1 MKLVSASGLHRLVAP
16 GIILLLFA
24 AVLVGI
30 DRLAFRDVGHFYTPL
45 YDYIGHRT
53 RGEWLPLWNS
63 LDQTGIPLV
72 GETTTA
78 VFYPVRWILFL
89 LPIKTD
95 AAVGWYVVFHLILA
109 AITTRY
115 AARRTGA
122 SEITATI
129 AGLSYS
135 LSGSVLVLYTNP
147 PFLVGA
153 AWLPLLMST
162 LIQRGNMPQANRV
175 LVAGAVMAMM
185 ILGGDPQTV
194 ANVVIVAFV
203 VALGRWGM
211 SLIAPRSYVRN
222 EWRREKKEG
231 VMIAEQ
237 STTICNVMTA
247 ERSTTI
253 RAVFASCLVA
263 SLLALPQIAAS
274 VSWSAQSDR
283 VLRDNDSNWL
293 APPVPSSRR
302 GQAYQFSV
310 APWHLA
316 ECITPNAFGSLLPQ
330 YRRLSSLIP
339 GDGRIWTP
347 SVYMGL
353 LVAIALLSTVIGI
366 VSRQKSRKPNGDVT
380 LWLGITGAATLVC
393 FGHFGL
399 VWLIQN
405 ATGTLSQTDSG
416 AGGLYWLLYHFV
428 PGYDSLR
435 YPAKWLPIAAFA
447 ASMVTANWLE
457 TLPRHASSTRR
468 AIVTLAF
475 IFVIAFVVVMTIQTI
490 LKDWIGN
497 LDQLPFDPFWGPL
510 DIAGGLRE
518 VAWSIV
524 HSIVALGC
532 FGWVLFRC
540 FGNQLSRA
548 NAARCLL
555 VIVAI
560 DITLFAAGNIAC
572 VSSNRDAIRS
582 VPTPIASAE
591 SMTLRTRTGKGWPSD
606 WRTSRDEDRL
616 TEVELSSEIAWFGR
630 WHLANRGHV
639 LNNMVSIR
647 SQAMAMFWK
656 STSEIS
662 SSMSAK
668 ERVEFW
674 AAVSQW
680 LCIEQTLNMTEASRI
695 VSELKLVETQISQT
709 PAHPVVRV
717 HFAWSTDNASEAGSD
732 DFESLLRGLL
742 DGNHVPR
749 VYMDATTGESFSTD
763 RTDKPNP
770 KWIIKSENAD
780 SVEMEIEVPAACLL
794 ERTTYQDGH
803 WHAKLVS
810 LDSGETQSATVHQV
824 DYLKQGVFVPAG
836 RWIVVF
842 EYRPWWIVPSIV
854 AAVVAWVTALTYW
867 GRKSGLLLRRRGVPS
882 R

>member
-1 MKLVSASGLHRLVAP
+1 MKLVAASGLHRLVAP
-16 GIILLLFA
+16 SIILLLFA
-24 AVLVGI
+24 TVLVGV

-53 RGEWLPLWNS
+53 RGEWLPLWNP

-95 AAVGWYVVFHLILA
+95 AAVGWYVVIHLILA

-115 AARRTGA
+115 AARRSGA
-122 SEITATI
+122 SGITATI

-162 LIQRGNMPQANRV
+162 LIQRGHMPQTRRV
-175 LVAGAVMAMM
+175 LVAGVVMAMM

-194 ANVVIVAFV
+194 ANVVIVAIV
-203 VALGRWGM
+203 VAFGRWGL
-211 SLIAPRSYVRN
+211 SLIAPRSYVRS
-222 EWRREKKEG
+222 EGQTAKKEG

-237 STTICNVMTA
+237 STTIPNVLTA
-247 ERSTTI
+247 ERSTTMI
-253 RAVFASCLVA
+253 AVLASCLVA
-263 SLLALPQIAAS
+263 SILALPQIAAS

-283 VLRDNDSNWL
+283 VLRDDDSNWL

-316 ECITPNAFGSLLPQ
+316 ECVTPNAFGSLLPQ

-366 VSRQKSRKPNGDVT
+366 VSRQKTRKRNSDAT
-380 LWLGITGAATLVC
+380 LWLGITVAATLVC
-393 FGHFGL
+393 FGHFGV

-457 TLPRHASSTRR
+457 NLPRHASSTRR
-468 AIVTLAF
+468 AIRTLAF
-475 IFVIAFVVVMTIQTI
+475 VFVIAFVVVVAMQTI

-497 LDQLPFDPFWGPL
+497 PGQLPFDPFWGPL

-532 FGWVLFRC
+532 IGWVLFRF
-540 FGNQLSRA
+540 FGNRLSRTG
-548 NAARCLL
+548 AARCLL

-560 DITLFAAGNIAC
+560 DITLFAAGNIAR

-582 VPTPIASAE
+582 IPTPVASAGT
-591 SMTLRTRTGKGWPSD
+591 MTLRTRTGKGWPSD

-639 LNNMVSIR
+639 LNNMTSIR

-656 STSEIS
+656 SSSDIS
-662 SSMSAK
+662 SSMSAH

-680 LCIEQTLNMTEASRI
+680 LGIEQTLNSTEASRL
-695 VSELKLVETQISQT
+695 VSELKLVETQIGQT
-709 PAHPVVRV
+709 PSHPAIQV
-717 HFAWSTDNASEAGSD
+717 HFAWSTHQPSEAGSD
-732 DFESLLRGLL
+732 DFESLLREVL
-742 DGNHVPR
+742 DGNHLPR
-749 VYMDATTGESFSTD
+749 VYMDAPTGESSSTD
-763 RTDKPNP
+763 RTDEPNQ
-770 KWIIKSENAD
+770 KWGIKNETAD
-780 SVEMEIEVPAACLL
+780 SVEMEIEVSAACLL

-810 LDSGETQSATVHQV
+810 LDSGETQSATVHRV
-824 DYLKQGVFVPAG
+824 DYLKQGVLVPAG
-836 RWIVVF
+836 RCMVIF
-842 EYRPWWIVPSIV
+842 EYRPWWMIPSII
-854 AAVVAWVTALTYW
+854 AAVVAWITALTYW
-867 GRKSGLLLRRRGVPS
+867 GRKSGWLLRRRGLPS